1 MKKTNFF
8 NRHLVDTGENYF
20 EHFLFAF
27 TTAMWIIITGVILII
42 HAFFPFLFR
51 VTASSSIKKVSEV
64 MQKRRDVLMKRIED
78 RTQGNLDDEDDE

>member
-8 NRHLVDTGENYF
+8 NRHLVETGENYF

-27 TTAMWIIITGVILII
+27 ATSMWILLTGVILVI

-51 VTASSSIKKVSEV
+51 VTASSSIRKVSEV
-64 MQKRRDVLMKRIED
+64 MQKRRDVLTNRIDARSKEA
-78 RTQGNLDDEDDE
+78 TVEAGE